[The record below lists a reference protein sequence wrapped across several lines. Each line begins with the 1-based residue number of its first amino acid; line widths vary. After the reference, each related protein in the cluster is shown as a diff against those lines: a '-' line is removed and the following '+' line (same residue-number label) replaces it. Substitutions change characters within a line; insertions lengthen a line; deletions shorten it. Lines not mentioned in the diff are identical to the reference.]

1 MSKTVI
7 GGQNLG
13 HLEHWGTNKK
23 IFQLGRCWS
32 EVFSSV
38 KVQVKVIVQE
48 LQVQVK
54 TR

>member
-1 MSKTVI
+1 MLLACLMACLPLAKST
-7 GGQNLG
+7 LPS
-13 HLEHWGTNKK
+13 NKNF
-23 IFQLGRCWS
+23 FQLGRCWS

-38 KVQVKVIVQE
+38 KVQVKVRVQE